1 MLYISR
7 QDKACLQKI
16 DCHQEVDHMN
26 QISEVM
32 KDFLKE
38 EELEVF
44 SSQMSEFSNLHADEE
59 ILAVINPV
67 GLENLY
73 LQTCSSGAVLS
84 FGNWKQEYGDSLQ
97 DVEDLKSDVDGILN
111 SRMYVWSVVACDKL
125 MVGLVSHD
133 DIRYLADTNKMGMD
147 FMGTAP
153 FLESVAAQHGNQDF
167 LFWDPETARPESR
180 YFLC

>member
-1 MLYISR
+1 
-7 QDKACLQKI
+7 
-16 DCHQEVDHMN
+16 MN

-44 SSQMSEFSNLHADEE
+44 SSRMQEFDSLQPDEE
-59 ILAVINPV
+59 VLAVINPV

-73 LQTCSSGAVLS
+73 IQTCSSGAILS
-84 FGNWKQEYGDSLQ
+84 FGNWTQEYGTSQEDLA
-97 DVEDLKSDVDGILN
+97 DLKSDVDRILN
-111 SRMYVWSVVACDKL
+111 SEMYVWSVVASNKM

-133 DIRYLADTNKMGMD
+133 DIRYLENTNQMGMD
-147 FMGTAP
+147 FMAAP
-153 FLESVAAQHGNQDF
+153 QFLESVAREHGSQDF
-167 LFWDPETARPESR
+167 LFWNPESSRPEPR